1 MVEDSLNDGKRTAE
15 LLASEVSGHENDPYG
30 RLAVTNADPDV
41 EPTADG
47 AHAYDVVLRGEPVPD
62 ESSES
67 DGGPLAE
74 VFVQP
79 ERARLEVR
87 TGLDAARDAA
97 EDGGLRTRP
106 VGGVSPRLVV
116 FVEDG
121 VEVKRALD
129 VLGAAADVA

>member
-1 MVEDSLNDGKRTAE
+1 MVEDSLQDGKRVAE
-15 LLASEVSGHENDPYG
+15 LLASEVSGHENEPYG
-30 RLAVTNADPDV
+30 RLAVTNADQDV

-47 AHAYDVVLRGEPVPD
+47 AHAYDVELAGD
-62 ESSES
+62 AAS
-67 DGGPLAE
+67 DDPLAE

-87 TGLDAARDAA
+87 SGLDAAVDAA

-106 VGGVSPRLVV
+106 VGGASPRLVV

-129 VLGAAADVA
+129 VLGAAADAA

>member
-1 MVEDSLNDGKRTAE
+1 MVEDRLHDGKRVAE

-30 RLAVTNADPDV
+30 RMAVTNADSDV
-41 EPTADG
+41 EPTTDG
-47 AHAYDVVLRGEPVPD
+47 AHAYDVVLD
-62 ESSES
+62 SN
-67 DGGPLAE
+67 PLAE

-87 TGLDAARDAA
+87 AGLDAARETA

-121 VEVKRALD
+121 VEVKRAVD
-129 VLGAAADVA
+129 VLGAAATA

>member
-1 MVEDSLNDGKRTAE
+1 MVEDSLNDGKRVAE
-15 LLASEVSGHENDPYG
+15 LLASEVSGHENEPYD

-47 AHAYDVVLRGEPVPD
+47 AHAYDVELDGEPI
-62 ESSES
+62 
-67 DGGPLAE
+67 AE
-74 VFVQP
+74 VFVQS

-87 TGLDAARDAA
+87 AGLDAAREAA
-97 EDGGLRTRP
+97 ADGGLRTRP

-129 VLGAAADVA
+129 VLGAAATA

>member
-1 MVEDSLNDGKRTAE
+1 MVEDSLNDGKRVAE

-30 RLAVTNADPDV
+30 RMAVTNADPDV

-47 AHAYDVVLRGEPVPD
+47 AHAYDVEL
-62 ESSES
+62 
-67 DGGPLAE
+67 DGDTLAE

-87 TGLDAARDAA
+87 AGLDAAPDAA
-97 EDGGLRTRP
+97 EDGGLRARP
-106 VGGVSPRLVV
+106 VDGVSPRLVV

-121 VEVKRALD
+121 VDVKRALD
-129 VLGAAADVA
+129 VLGAAADSV